1 LNNGGEHGKRVN
13 KRTGEDIGALLMKLK
28 DKFSDAAKITAAP
41 TDGPEEVWM
50 GGRVDG
56 EDGSIGGNERDL
68 IQGQR
73 KIKEG

>member
-1 LNNGGEHGKRVN
+1 
-13 KRTGEDIGALLMKLK
+13 MKLK